1 MLALLHFPIP
11 KTMKEE
17 GSVQILEDSED
28 MITLSALALLFFLD
42 SFGTRNVNRSGVF
55 LSVDLILNPM
65 CVALFPILSLA
76 LSY

>member
-1 MLALLHFPIP
+1 MLAALHFPVP

-28 MITLSALALLFFLD
+28 MITISALGLLFFLD
-42 SFGTRNVNRSGVF
+42 SFETRNINRSGVF
-55 LSVDLILNPM
+55 LSVDLVLNPM

-76 LSY
+76 LSF

>member
-42 SFGTRNVNRSGVF
+42 SFGTRNFNRSGVF

-76 LSY
+76 LSF

>member
-1 MLALLHFPIP
+1 MFAALHFPVP

-17 GSVQILEDSED
+17 GSAQILEDSED

-42 SFGTRNVNRSGVF
+42 SFGTRNVNRSDVF

-76 LSY
+76 LSF

>member
-1 MLALLHFPIP
+1 MFAALHFPVP

-17 GSVQILEDSED
+17 GSIQILEDLED

-42 SFGTRNVNRSGVF
+42 SFGTRNVNRSDVF

-65 CVALFPILSLA
+65 CVVLFPILSLA
-76 LSY
+76 LSF